1 MVEEIAAREEQLQS
15 KQTPDVLQ
23 MLLPNELRVPMFE
36 FLDEEDIV
44 AMPKA
49 PKAKQTEAQKLR
61 STKQNVEQKVQ
72 TEAQQEK
79 EDELLQISAEQRE
92 QTIKCLLKV
101 LNF

>member
-1 MVEEIAAREEQLQS
+1 
-15 KQTPDVLQ
+15 

-49 PKAKQTEAQKLR
+49 LKAKQTEAQKLR
-61 STKQNVEQKVQ
+61 STKQDVEQKVQ

-92 QTIKCLLKV
+92 KTIKCLLKV

>member
-1 MVEEIAAREEQLQS
+1 
-15 KQTPDVLQ
+15 
-23 MLLPNELRVPMFE
+23 MFE

-49 PKAKQTEAQKLR
+49 PRAKQTEAQKLR
-61 STKQNVEQKVQ
+61 STKQDVEQKVQ
-72 TEAQQEK
+72 TEGQQEK

>member
-1 MVEEIAAREEQLQS
+1 
-15 KQTPDVLQ
+15 

-49 PKAKQTEAQKLR
+49 PRAKQTEEQKLR
-61 STKQNVEQKVQ
+61 STKQDVEQKVQ

>member
-1 MVEEIAAREEQLQS
+1 
-15 KQTPDVLQ
+15 

-61 STKQNVEQKVQ
+61 STKQDVEQKVQ
-72 TEAQQEK
+72 TEAQREK